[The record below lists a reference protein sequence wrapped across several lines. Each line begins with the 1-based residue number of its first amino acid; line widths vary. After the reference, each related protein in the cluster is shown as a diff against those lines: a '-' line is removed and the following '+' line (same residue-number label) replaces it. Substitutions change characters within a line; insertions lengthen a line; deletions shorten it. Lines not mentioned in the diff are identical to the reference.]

1 MALFLE
7 ETGQSFAE
15 YNHRKETDPL
25 NREFQAM
32 PVAYVNLCQHKSN
45 LFPVLG
51 ERVFEMLQDGGFFPE
66 IAEFAT

>member
-1 MALFLE
+1 
-7 ETGQSFAE
+7 
-15 YNHRKETDPL
+15 
-25 NREFQAM
+25 M

-51 ERVFEMLQDGGFFPE
+51 QRVFEMLQDEGFFPE